1 MRWFLGIAVLFHL
14 FIVFASAQSN
24 ANRVPPFGIALS
36 AEDRG
41 ALTNEL
47 RAFDTE
53 LKKLDRAGT
62 KNSTSARFLPEVQI
76 FYKAVNWA
84 VKYDEFYRTNEIAAA
99 HKLIEQGVERAKA
112 LAGGK
117 TPWTSATGLVVRAYR
132 SRIDRSIQP
141 YGLVVP
147 PSFAGG
153 DTNRK
158 FRLDVWL
165 HGRDNNLTELKF
177 MTDRQRSY
185 GEFTPADTF
194 VLHPYGRYCNAFK
207 FAGEIDVFEAIE
219 HVRQNYPIDRFQ
231 IAIRG
236 FSMGGGGTWHLA
248 AHYPSFWAA
257 AAPGAGFAETAEFQ
271 RIWSKDPKPTWYDQ
285 KLWHLYDATD
295 YAANFFNCPVIAYSG
310 ELDRQKQ
317 AADIMAKYMAREGLE
332 LKHLIGPK
340 TEHKYEPETK
350 AELDRQFTTL
360 MNSPRRSGYP
370 TRVRFTTYT
379 LRYNSNYWITV
390 DGLERHW
397 ERADVDASIVLGPT
411 DMHIFTTNVSALT
424 ITFPPGRISSAP
436 GTAAKL
442 AVDGNSFAESRSGLN
457 TSEPVH
463 LEKSGKRWRIV
474 PHSHWTELR
483 KHHGLQGP
491 IDDAF
496 VDSFIMVRPTGKP
509 LNPTAG
515 DWVGEE
521 FAHATNEW
529 RNQFRGDVLVK
540 ADAEVSPE
548 DMVNNHLVLW
558 GDPQSNKILGRL
570 ASKLPVIWKAGKIQI
585 AGKSF
590 SAEKFAPVFIFPN
603 PLSPGKYIV
612 VNTGFTFCE
621 AGRSSNALQIPKLP
635 DYGVLD
641 MTVARGSRYPLG
653 VALAGFFDE
662 RWQVQSTH

>member
-1 MRWFLGIAVLFHL
+1 MRFLGIAVFFHL
-14 FIVFASAQSN
+14 VTLFAFAQSTT
-24 ANRVPPFGIALS
+24 NRVPPFGISLS

-41 ALTNEL
+41 ALTNGL
-47 RAFDTE
+47 KAFDAE
-53 LKKLDRAGT
+53 LKKLDRAIT
-62 KNSTSARFLPEVQI
+62 KTSASARFLPEVQI

-84 VKYDEFYRTNEIAAA
+84 VAYDEFYRTNEIAAA
-99 HKLIEQGVERAKA
+99 HKLIEQGIERAKA

-117 TPWTSATGLVVRAYR
+117 TPWTTSTGLVVRAYR
-132 SRIDRSIQP
+132 SKIDKSIQP

-153 DTNRK
+153 NTNRK

-177 MTDRQRSY
+177 ITDRQRSY
-185 GEFTPADTF
+185 GEFTPPDTF

-219 HVRQNYPIDRFQ
+219 HVRQNYPIDPSQ
-231 IAIRG
+231 LAIRG

-248 AHYPSFWAA
+248 AHYPSFWTA

-317 AADIMAKYMAREGLE
+317 AADIMAKFMAREGLE

-350 AELDRQFTTL
+350 AELDRLFTEL
-360 MNSPRRSGYP
+360 LARHSRMFPW
-370 TRVRFTTYT
+370 RVRFSTYT
-379 LRYNSNYWITV
+379 LRYNSNNWITV
-390 DGLERHW
+390 DGLEHHW
-397 ERADVDASIVLGPT
+397 ERADVDASIAHGPA
-411 DMHIFTTNVSALT
+411 DMRISTTNASALT
-424 ITFPPGRISSAP
+424 VTFPRMSPSSVGMIP
-436 GTAAKL
+436 KL
-442 AVDGNSFAESRSGLN
+442 TVDGTVFAESRAGIN

-463 LEKSGKRWRIV
+463 LEKSGKRWRII

-496 VDSFIMVRPTGKP
+496 MDSFIMVRPTGKP
-509 LNPTAG
+509 LNATAG
-515 DWVGEE
+515 DWVQDE

-529 RNQFRGDVLVK
+529 RNQFRGDVIVK
-540 ADAEVSPE
+540 ADTDVTPE

-558 GDPQSNKILGRL
+558 GDPQSNKVLGRL
-570 ASKLPVIWKAGKIQI
+570 ASKLPVTWKADNIRI

-590 SAEKFAPVFIFPN
+590 AADRFAPVFIFPN
-603 PLSPGKYIV
+603 PLSPSKYIV
-612 VNTGFTFCE
+612 VNSGFTFCE
-621 AGRSSNALQIPKLP
+621 SGRSSNALQIPKLP

-641 MTVARGSRYPLG
+641 ITVPRASRYPSG

-662 RWQVQSTH
+662 RWQVQATH